1 VHPWNALF
9 GSECIE
15 PYVSPW
21 EEEFTVV
28 DCAAPHAAQLVY
40 RSVFPGDAAAPF
52 PGEEALAAQIN
63 LLCSAPGVI
72 DLAAAGSFGDLQL
85 QGSYPVNAEQWA
97 AGERSYYCFASRVS
111 GEPLTVSVAGPGP
124 AEAAPAA

>member
-1 VHPWNALF
+1 VHSWNALF

-28 DCAAPHAAQLVY
+28 DCAAPHTAQLVY
-40 RSVFPGDAAAPF
+40 RGAFPGDAAAPF
-52 PGEEALAAQIN
+52 PGEAALASQIN
-63 LLCSAPGVI
+63 LLCSASGVI
-72 DLAAAGSFGDLQL
+72 DLAAAGTFGDLQL
-85 QGSYPVNAEQWA
+85 QGSYPVTPEQWT

-111 GEPLTVSVAGPGP
+111 GEPLTASVAGPGP
-124 AEAAPAA
+124 AAAPAA